1 MCLATPALITK
12 IDGQKAVVK
21 SGDHTHDVDLSLVEG
36 VQVGDYVLAH
46 GDLVIQK
53 LPKEEAEKILSM
65 VSTLNKK
72 GCDHNEEEHGG

>member
-12 IDGQKAVVK
+12 IDGQKAVVQ
-21 SGDHTHDVDLSLVEG
+21 SGNHTHNVDLSLVEG

-53 LPKEEAEKILSM
+53 LPKEEAEKILGM
-65 VSTLNKK
+65 IQTFEK
-72 GCDHNEEEHGG
+72 GGEHEHE